1 MISRII
7 AAITILVVIYV
18 WLIFLAPEL
27 ADTYGIQSVNEKV
40 RMMKR
45 AAELDRTDMLTGSL
59 VDKAADIAKP
69 YIDESKKMMDDT
81 KKTIESVNTVVNEKT
96 EQAKQAAQT
105 AQEAYDK
112 AQEVKNKLDTLTNFW
127 TGK

>member
-1 MISRII
+1 
-7 AAITILVVIYV
+7 
-18 WLIFLAPEL
+18 
-27 ADTYGIQSVNEKV
+27 
-40 RMMKR
+40 MMKR

-112 AQEVKNKLDTLTNFW
+112 AQEAKNKLDTLPISERENKKIRYELSNYFS
-127 TGK
+127 TGRQKEKSTKAK

>member
-1 MISRII
+1 MISRIL

-45 AAELDRTDMLTGSL
+45 AAELDRTDMLTWSFM
-59 VDKAADIAKP
+59 DKAADIAKE
-69 YIDESKKMMDDT
+69 YKDETIKVVDET
-81 KKTIESVNTVVNEKT
+81 KKTIETVNSVVTEKT
-96 EQAKQAAQT
+96 EQVKQATQA

-112 AQEVKNKLDTLTNFW
+112 AQEAKNKFDTLTNFW